1 MTGKEKTRRQRSSF
15 IRPRRGWESGLTYE
29 DGADERMVQDPPD
42 GDIGDARA
50 AVAVADSP

>member
-1 MTGKEKTRRQRSSF
+1 LTGKGKTNVNVRF
-15 IRPRRGWESGLTYE
+15 IRSRRGWESRLTYE

-42 GDIGDARA
+42 GYIGDARA